1 MKCTVF
7 KASTCLHTRYRCPKK
22 TSAEAEIT
30 NRPFAA
36 CHLRGTKLPK
46 VALGP
51 HQQKADII
59 LNGNFLCLS
68 CPSVTLRPS
77 MAVLYH
83 ENGKLQSAS
92 FPSTKD
98 DSSGGV
104 LTRDQIRTCNWTIL
118 CLLNMYEIKTVGS
131 DEIY

>member
-1 MKCTVF
+1 MKLKFTVF
-7 KASTCLHTRYRCPKK
+7 KASTCLHTRYRCPTEK
-22 TSAEAEIT
+22 SAEAEIT

-36 CHLRGTKLPK
+36 CHSRGTKPPK
-46 VALGP
+46 VALGQ
-51 HQQKADII
+51 HQQKAEII
-59 LNGNFLCLS
+59 LNGNFLSLS
-68 CPSVTLRPS
+68 CPSATFRPS
-77 MAVLYH
+77 MAVLYN

-118 CLLNMYEIKTVGS
+118 CLLNMYEIKS
-131 DEIY
+131 RQ

>member
-1 MKCTVF
+1 MR
-7 KASTCLHTRYRCPKK
+7 L
-22 TSAEAEIT
+22 
-30 NRPFAA
+30 
-36 CHLRGTKLPK
+36 
-46 VALGP
+46 
-51 HQQKADII
+51 
-59 LNGNFLCLS
+59 
-68 CPSVTLRPS
+68 LRPS

-118 CLLNMYEIKTVGS
+118 WLLNMYGIKESAVMRYTAEYGGCNNHKNNNNN
-131 DEIY
+131 

>member
-1 MKCTVF
+1 
-7 KASTCLHTRYRCPKK
+7 
-22 TSAEAEIT
+22 
-30 NRPFAA
+30 
-36 CHLRGTKLPK
+36 
-46 VALGP
+46 
-51 HQQKADII
+51 
-59 LNGNFLCLS
+59 
-68 CPSVTLRPS
+68 

-118 CLLNMYEIKTVGS
+118 CLLNMYEIKSVGS
-131 DEIY
+131 DEVCYLGEQHTLVATVTSYRDSVDPFPNLV